1 MNRIVLY
8 TVLMLG
14 VIASAAFGATQQTAS
29 AVKSDAD
36 QVRELDE
43 KLEQIKKGSAELER
57 LLRLAARAKEVLENI
72 PAVETVENTPQL
84 DKIRAKSLSNM
95 FREASKIAIPS
106 TVKIMAHSRASRIE
120 IQKGVIPRNLPGLS
134 TAPADSM
141 GTGVIIDPKGIVL
154 TNNHVIIGASD
165 VDVELPD
172 GRKYVVKDVK
182 TDPQTDLAVLWLDT
196 NETLPYL
203 PFGDSDDLDI
213 GDWVLAIGNPFDL
226 DSTVSAGIIS
236 AKGRSIKKMQRGDLL
251 QTDATINPG
260 NSGGPLINLDAQI
273 IGINTAIASQSGGS
287 QGIGFAIPSSTAK
300 WVASQL
306 ITNGTV
312 IRAYLGVRTDSINA
326 ESAKQLGVEPRHG
339 VVVIHVAEGS
349 PSDKGGVKRDD
360 VILTFDGKSVNTTEE
375 LQKVVEKADVNTQHT
390 LSIVREKVKGEI
402 KLHIA
407 KMPDNPEDNKSLIG
421 PSADHHTDGRLGIQ
435 VITLTPEFAARMR
448 IGESY
453 GVVVLNVIH
462 GSIADRAGFKN
473 GMVIVKIDDLVI
485 ENAKD
490 YIAARKRGP
499 LSDGFDFDVVT
510 PEGNRRITVKSR

>member
-1 MNRIVLY
+1 MSRILLY
-8 TVLMLG
+8 TLLFLG
-14 VIASAAFGATQQTAS
+14 FLTSTTFGATTQTAS
-29 AVKSDAD
+29 ATKSDAEL
-36 QVRELDE
+36 VRTLDE
-43 KLEQIKKGSAELER
+43 KLEQIKKESAELER
-57 LLRLAARAKEVLENI
+57 LIRIAARAKDVLEKI
-72 PAVETVENTPQL
+72 PAVEKVENTPQL
-84 DKIRAKSLSNM
+84 DKIRARSLSNV
-95 FREASKIAIPS
+95 FREASKKAIPS
-106 TVKIMAHSRASRIE
+106 TVKVMTHSRASRIE
-120 IQKGVIPRNLPGLS
+120 IQKGVIPRNIPGLS
-134 TAPADSM
+134 TTPADSM
-141 GTGVIIDPKGIVL
+141 GTGVLIDPKGIVL
-154 TNNHVIIGASD
+154 TNNHVILGARD

-172 GRKYVVKDVK
+172 GRKFIVKDVK

-196 NETLPYL
+196 SETLPYL
-203 PFGDSDDLDI
+203 PFGDSDYLDI

-312 IRAYLGVRTDSINA
+312 IRAYLGVRTDVINS
-326 ESAKQLGVEPRHG
+326 ETAKQLGVEPRRG
-339 VVVIHVAEGS
+339 VVVIHIAEDS
-349 PSDKGGVKRDD
+349 PGDKGGIKRDD
-360 VILTFDGKSVNTTEE
+360 VILAFDGKPVNTTEE
-375 LQKVVEKADVNTQHT
+375 LQKVVEKADVNAQHT

-407 KMPDNPEDNKSLIG
+407 KMPDNLENEKGLIG
-421 PSADHHTDGRLGIQ
+421 PSADHHTDGKMGLQ
-435 VITLTPEFAARMR
+435 VLSLTPAIAASMR
-448 IGESY
+448 IGESF
-453 GVVVLNVIH
+453 GVVVLSVVP
-462 GSIADRAGFKN
+462 GSVADRAGFKT

-490 YIAARKRGP
+490 YEAARKRGP

-510 PEGNRRITVKSR
+510 PDGKRRISVKGR